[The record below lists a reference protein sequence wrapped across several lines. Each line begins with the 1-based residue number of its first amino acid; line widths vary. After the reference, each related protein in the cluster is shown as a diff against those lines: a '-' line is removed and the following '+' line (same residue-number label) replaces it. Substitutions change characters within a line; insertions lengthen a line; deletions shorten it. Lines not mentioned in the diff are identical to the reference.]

1 MTHQDGLGNKK
12 IEIKIINEKRKFMET
27 LPLVPFGK
35 YKGEPI
41 TTLLNDA
48 NYLDW
53 CKQQDWFLKKFPI
66 VYNICVNQTISTNN
80 QNSKTP
86 EHNRIQNMFLEFE
99 NVRKLLKNV
108 FKGVFKIPDKVKKC
122 DQFSNGKIQVNEGKT
137 TFEGMY
143 NWDIIV
149 EKYEWQITCGCLDDC
164 SCGLSEEFSERYTLP
179 EGISGVKFD
188 ELYCEIKPCLGDDY
202 PCVLRKMK
210 TQIELT
216 NRYAKKYSEN
226 EIDKLETEARRD
238 IDMRQYWTKNK
249 GCFRVACRQASIN
262 PKYVLL
268 IKDFESST
276 TTKEQLI
283 KIFEQSDI
291 KVIFI
296 HELLSTTKLLKP
308 TLNESEKTMEE
319 PSSSSF
325 CEKEIE
331 QPDERQAYS
340 DNLSDNLSKIHQ
352 KLFEAYNENKN
363 LKEKLLQADE
373 QIRQLKNEN
382 ASFKKSKNIID

>member
-1 MTHQDGLGNKK
+1 
-12 IEIKIINEKRKFMET
+12 MET

-53 CKQQDWFLKKFPI
+53 CKQQEWFLKKFPI

-86 EHNRIQNMFLEFE
+86 EHNRIQNMFLEYE
-99 NVRKLLKNV
+99 NVLNLLKNV
-108 FKGVFKIPDKVKKC
+108 FKDVFKIPDEVKKC
-122 DQFSNGKIQVNEGKT
+122 DHFSEINGKIYVDEGKT

-149 EKYEWQITCGCLDDC
+149 EKYKWQLICECLDDC
-164 SCGLSEEFSERYTLP
+164 SCGLFEAFLERYKMP
-179 EGISGVKFD
+179 EGYLNVKFD

-216 NRYAKKYSEN
+216 NRYAKTYSEN
-226 EIDKLETEARRD
+226 EIDKLETEARCDRE
-238 IDMRQYWTKNK
+238 MRQYWRENK
-249 GCFRVACRQASIN
+249 HGIRFAYKQVSIH

-283 KIFEQSDI
+283 KIFKQSDI
-291 KVIFI
+291 KVVFI
-296 HELLSTTKLLKP
+296 HELLSTTNLLKP
-308 TLNESEKTMEE
+308 TLNETEKTMEE

-325 CEKEIE
+325 CEKEIV
-331 QPDERQAYS
+331 QPDERQAY
-340 DNLSDNLSKIHQ
+340 SDNLSKIHQ
-352 KLFEAYNENKN
+352 KLFEAYNENKS
-363 LKEKLLQADE
+363 LKEKLLQAE
-373 QIRQLKNEN
+373 EQLKNEN
-382 ASFKKSKNIID
+382 TSFKKSKNIIDYYGEK